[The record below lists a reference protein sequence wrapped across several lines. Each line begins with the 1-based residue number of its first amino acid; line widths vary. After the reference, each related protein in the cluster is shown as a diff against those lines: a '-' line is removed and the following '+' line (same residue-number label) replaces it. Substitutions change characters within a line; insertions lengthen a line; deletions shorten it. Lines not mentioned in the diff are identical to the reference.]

1 MARAERPARR
11 PSKPASTSEPKA
23 PPGQGQRKERPSIG
37 LFWRTF
43 LLLCALLLV
52 CIAAW
57 LQAFI
62 SLEIRP
68 RAVQNAQQLAS
79 LVNLSRASLLA
90 SDAIGRVLLI
100 KSLADQEALHLTVRQ
115 ASDRYTPHRIAWL
128 QGDIVERLRQQIGES
143 AVVAEAVNGQPGLW
157 IGFEIESDAYWLR
170 TDEARLAPTHPSTW
184 LLWLLTAGALS
195 LLGSVLITRLINR
208 PLHQLVLASAR
219 LRQGQ
224 PSQAPLDER
233 ASTTEIRELNRAFNR
248 MSEQLAKVEQERNL
262 LLAGI
267 SHDLRTP
274 LTRLRL
280 ETQLSVPQARARQH
294 MEADIAQIDAIV
306 GKFLAHPPQPS
317 AALQPLALAEQVAQA
332 SFAWADDPQMSIAVQ
347 IEPQLHVRAD
357 PVELARVLSNL
368 LDNASR
374 HGRSADGICRIELR
388 ASATQAW
395 VLLTITDHGP
405 GVAPEQLN
413 QLTRPYHRATSGPSG
428 PPGSGLGLAI
438 AEGAMLRMGGGFSLS
453 LASGGGL
460 CASLRLRR
468 A

>member
-1 MARAERPARR
+1 
-11 PSKPASTSEPKA
+11 
-23 PPGQGQRKERPSIG
+23 
-37 LFWRTF
+37 
-43 LLLCALLLV
+43 LLLCTLLLV

-90 SDAIGRVLLI
+90 SDPIGRVLLI

-115 ASDRYTPHRIAWL
+115 AGDRYTAHRMNWL
-128 QGDIVERLRQQIGES
+128 QGDIVERLRQQIGAS

-170 TDEARLAPTHPSTW
+170 TDEARLAPTRPGTW

-219 LRQGQ
+219 LRHHQAQ
-224 PSQAPLDER
+224 PAPLDEQ
-233 ASTTEIRELNRAFNR
+233 ASTTEIRELNIAFNR

-280 ETQLSVPQARARQH
+280 EAQMSVPQARARQH

-306 GKFLAHPPQPS
+306 GKFLAHPPAP
-317 AALQPLALAEQVAQA
+317 ALQSLALAEQVAQA
-332 SFAWADDPQMSIAVQ
+332 SFAWADDPQVHISVQ
-347 IEPQLHVRAD
+347 IEPKLHVRAD

-368 LDNASR
+368 LDNASH

-395 VLLTITDHGP
+395 VLLTVTDQGP
-405 GVAPEQLN
+405 GVAPEQLH

-438 AEGAMLRMGGGFSLS
+438 AESAMQRMGGGFSLS
-453 LASGGGL
+453 LAANGGL

>member
-1 MARAERPARR
+1 M
-11 PSKPASTSEPKA
+11 
-23 PPGQGQRKERPSIG
+23 
-37 LFWRTF
+37 
-43 LLLCALLLV
+43 
-52 CIAAW
+52 
-57 LQAFI
+57 
-62 SLEIRP
+62 
-68 RAVQNAQQLAS
+68 N
-79 LVNLSRASLLA
+79 
-90 SDAIGRVLLI
+90 
-100 KSLADQEALHLTVRQ
+100 
-115 ASDRYTPHRIAWL
+115 WL
-128 QGDIVERLRQQIGES
+128 QGNIVERLRQQIGAS

-170 TDEARLAPTHPSTW
+170 TDEARLAPTRPGTW

-219 LRQGQ
+219 LRHHQAQ
-224 PSQAPLDER
+224 PAPLDEQ
-233 ASTTEIRELNRAFNR
+233 ASTTEIRELNIAFNR

-280 ETQLSVPQARARQH
+280 EAQMSVPQARARQH

-306 GKFLAHPPQPS
+306 GKFLAHPPAP
-317 AALQPLALAEQVAQA
+317 ALQSLVLAEQVAQA
-332 SFAWADDPQMSIAVQ
+332 SFAWADDPQVHISVQ

-368 LDNASR
+368 LDNASH

-395 VLLTITDHGP
+395 VLLTVTDQGP
-405 GVAPEQLN
+405 GVAPEQLH

-438 AEGAMLRMGGGFSLS
+438 AESAMQRMGGGFSLS
-453 LASGGGL
+453 LAANGGL

>member
-23 PPGQGQRKERPSIG
+23 PPGQGHRKERPSIG

-306 GKFLAHPPQPS
+306 GKFLAHPPAP
-317 AALQPLALAEQVAQA
+317 ALQSLALAEQVAQA

-395 VLLTITDHGP
+395 VLLTIANHGP

>member
-1 MARAERPARR
+1 
-11 PSKPASTSEPKA
+11 
-23 PPGQGQRKERPSIG
+23 
-37 LFWRTF
+37 
-43 LLLCALLLV
+43 V
-52 CIAAW
+52 
-57 LQAFI
+57 
-62 SLEIRP
+62 
-68 RAVQNAQQLAS
+68 
-79 LVNLSRASLLA
+79 LA
-90 SDAIGRVLLI
+90 SDALGRVLLI
-100 KSLADQEALHLTVRQ
+100 KALADQEALHLTVRQ

-195 LLGSVLITRLINR
+195 LLGSVLITRLINL

-413 QLTRPYHRATSGPSG
+413 QLTRPYHRATSGPYG

>member
-1 MARAERPARR
+1 M
-11 PSKPASTSEPKA
+11 
-23 PPGQGQRKERPSIG
+23 
-37 LFWRTF
+37 
-43 LLLCALLLV
+43 LLCALLLV

-68 RAVQNAQQLAS
+68 RALQNAQQLAS

-100 KSLADQEALHLTVRQ
+100 KSLADQQELHLSVRQ
-115 ASDRYTPHRIAWL
+115 ANDRYTPHRTNWR
-128 QGDIVERLRQQIGES
+128 QGDIVELLRQQIGAS
-143 AVVAEAVNGQPGLW
+143 AVVAESVNGQPGLW

-170 TDEARLAPTHPSTW
+170 TDEARLVPTRPSTW

-224 PSQAPLDER
+224 AGKPSDVQALAQDQQGPLRLDEQ
-233 ASTTEIRELNRAFNR
+233 ASTTEIRELNIAFNR
-248 MSEQLAKVEQERNL
+248 MSEQLARVEQERNL

-280 ETQLSVPQARARQH
+280 EAQLSVPQERARQH

-306 GKFLAHPPQPS
+306 GKFLAHPPAS
-317 AALQPLALAEQVAQA
+317 SSSLQSLALAEQVAQA
-332 SFAWADDPQMSIAVQ
+332 SFAWADDPQVSLSVQ
-347 IEPQLHVRAD
+347 IEPQLQVRAD

-374 HGRSADGICRIELR
+374 HGRSADGISRIELR

-395 VLLTITDHGP
+395 VLLTVTDQGP
-405 GVAPEQLN
+405 GVAPEQLH

-438 AEGAMLRMGGGFSLS
+438 AESTMLRMGGGFSLS
-453 LASGGGL
+453 LSAGGGL